1 MACSLWGLLVN
12 HRIAFCRYYNNK
24 GEWIQAVSE
33 EDAIL
38 AHLPQEELAKSFQ
51 RDILRAVT
59 HYREEHSMQKRL
71 LRIGELVLL
80 ITAIAIL
87 FYLLNFLF
95 RDSLVTRLKTINNEE
110 ITVPNSMILS
120 SSTMNFSSIGRSIGL
135 VITTQVKVR
144 YDARLEEVD
153 ATLIAAAQATKG
165 VTDKITP
172 YIYHISLNEL
182 NATYEINAVTFEPQ
196 HMYIIKSDLIMNI
209 YNAFRERGIELTSV
223 EFVEIKG
230 NTRSA

>member
-1 MACSLWGLLVN
+1 
-12 HRIAFCRYYNNK
+12 
-24 GEWIQAVSE
+24 
-33 EDAIL
+33 
-38 AHLPQEELAKSFQ
+38 
-51 RDILRAVT
+51 
-59 HYREEHSMQKRL
+59 
-71 LRIGELVLL
+71 
-80 ITAIAIL
+80 
-87 FYLLNFLF
+87 
-95 RDSLVTRLKTINNEE
+95 
-110 ITVPNSMILS
+110 MILS
-120 SSTMNFSSIGRSIGL
+120 CSTMNFSSIGRSIGL

-182 NATYEINAVTFEPQ
+182 NATYEINAVTFELQ

-209 YNAFRERGIELTSV
+209 YNTFRERGIELTSV